1 MVEKNKILKAKKSEN
16 YFSIITKYPLLTLLL
31 IGIGAIII
39 RLVFFQNEIIFPGDN
54 IQYFKYGM
62 DVSLTGELPTS
73 YVQQNNGW
81 QLFISIFFHF
91 FESKNFLDYMNL
103 QSYISIVISTLTIIP
118 LYFLAK
124 KFTSSSFALIT
135 TILFIFEPRII
146 ENSLV
151 GVTDPLFILL
161 IVTSLALV
169 VHKNKFIIYGACIT
183 IGLACIVRTEGLF
196 LIPTLCTMFLIKNK
210 ITKINIIQCVI
221 FIIIIYLIILPFS
234 MQRIENSGDDYL
246 VSRIIDSSSIFSEQT
261 QNEPNQIFSKIG
273 ESFYIFT
280 GFFGRLMIPYLI
292 IFVPLGIIL
301 FLKGKNKQ
309 KLLLI
314 VPVFFMILPSL
325 YAYTVPALDSRYLF
339 SILPILCIFG
349 TFACMKYFQNFK
361 YKKLIVVTIIIIIIF
376 SSTLF
381 LIYKDNGTENQK
393 EFLEFAK
400 IINKNTDIILYTPT
414 PIFNYLEAAEL
425 LELKEFP
432 VMSSYYADP
441 DSVQSILESYS
452 NIEDFFILMEKRG
465 ITHIIFDEEI
475 DNSMIIKE
483 IVENYEENKNLKKIF
498 DSQENGFDYKIK
510 IFEIK
515 Y

>member
-246 VSRIIDSSSIFSEQT
+246 VSRT
-261 QNEPNQIFSKIG
+261 
-273 ESFYIFT
+273 
-280 GFFGRLMIPYLI
+280 
-292 IFVPLGIIL
+292 
-301 FLKGKNKQ
+301 
-309 KLLLI
+309 
-314 VPVFFMILPSL
+314 
-325 YAYTVPALDSRYLF
+325 
-339 SILPILCIFG
+339 
-349 TFACMKYFQNFK
+349 
-361 YKKLIVVTIIIIIIF
+361 
-376 SSTLF
+376 
-381 LIYKDNGTENQK
+381 
-393 EFLEFAK
+393 
-400 IINKNTDIILYTPT
+400 
-414 PIFNYLEAAEL
+414 
-425 LELKEFP
+425 
-432 VMSSYYADP
+432 
-441 DSVQSILESYS
+441 
-452 NIEDFFILMEKRG
+452 
-465 ITHIIFDEEI
+465 
-475 DNSMIIKE
+475 
-483 IVENYEENKNLKKIF
+483 
-498 DSQENGFDYKIK
+498 
-510 IFEIK
+510 
-515 Y
+515 